1 MFSKILSFQTLINP
15 EMFNFVLKIL
25 KQEFLFVPE
34 RDLFQFGDIPRSA
47 DLQLSASKEL
57 GSKKTKF

>member
-1 MFSKILSFQTLINP
+1 
-15 EMFNFVLKIL
+15 MFNFVLKFL